1 MAKKNEETVRW
12 VLEQQQRDVQ
22 ERTLFTMLGV
32 ESRYRQLVDD
42 IINDFQRER
51 EILKAR
57 EEETRRKA
65 WRRQRELERSVQEEM
80 RRLQA
85 KRREA
90 ERYRMA
96 YDRRRAYE
104 DARERER
111 RRTERERE
119 RALREAQEKK
129 AWQAYQERWTT
140 LNGETS
146 ASDPLTFRTIP
157 WPTLAKP
164 KVAEDISPSRVT
176 MFLLSPLHSEDQT
189 RKERIKSALRRWH
202 PDRFGRLL
210 GRVVDEDKEAVEKA
224 VGTVVRCLNN
234 LLEKED

>member
-1 MAKKNEETVRW
+1 MTRKNEETVRW
-12 VLEQQQRDVQ
+12 VLEQQERDVH
-22 ERTLFTMLGV
+22 EKTFFTMPGV
-32 ESRYRQLVDD
+32 DNKYRRLLEE
-42 IINDFQRER
+42 IIEDFQREK
-51 EILKAR
+51 EYLKAR

-65 WRRQRELERSVQEEM
+65 WRWQRDFERSVQDEM
-80 RRLQA
+80 RRMQA

-111 RRTERERE
+111 RRAERERE
-119 RALREAQEKK
+119 KAERVERERK
-129 AWQAYQERWTT
+129 AWRLYEERWAVLATHT
-140 LNGETS
+140 D

-157 WPTLAKP
+157 WPMFVKP
-164 KVAEDISPSRVT
+164 KVVEDVSASRVST
-176 MFLLSPLHSEDQT
+176 FLLSPLHSEDQT

-210 GRVVDEDKEAVEKA
+210 SRVVDEDKEAVEKA
-224 VGTVVRCLNN
+224 VGTIVRCLNN
-234 LLEKED
+234 LLEQEA